1 MDSLLAAG
9 PGVGIIHNLFESS
22 CYIVPDEAVFREG
35 LAATSAKENGGHMAE
50 KQHSIW
56 FTGSAVDQAPPG
68 EQLAALLSRPGI
80 LGVPGAHDGMS
91 GLLARAAG
99 FECLYVSGGALA
111 ASMGL
116 PDLGVM
122 TMEELCGTTRIL
134 ARTTGLPL
142 IVDGDTGYGEA
153 LNAMRLVRELE
164 DAGAAAVQIEDQ
176 VLPKKCGHLNDKQLA
191 TAEDAV
197 RKIAAAVSARRH
209 LRIVARTDAAAE
221 SLDEAIRR
229 AHMFLAAGAD
239 IIFPDAL
246 ISDDDFR
253 RFCAE
258 VKAPIL
264 ANMTEFGRTPQR
276 TAAELEALGCKIVI
290 WPVSSLRVAA
300 AAVSSLYSELAASG
314 SAKGKMNQMQS
325 RAQLYE
331 AIRYHDFEALDET
344 IARSVVPETPE

>member
-1 MDSLLAAG
+1 MPNSG
-9 PGVGIIHNLFESS
+9 QSEQP
-22 CYIVPDEAVFREG
+22 
-35 LAATSAKENGGHMAE
+35 
-50 KQHSIW
+50 SIW
-56 FTGSAVDQAPPG
+56 FKGGADGAPAG
-68 EQLAALLSRPGI
+68 RRLAELLARPGI
-80 LGVPGAHDGMS
+80 LGVPGAHDGLS
-91 GLLARAAG
+91 GLLAKKAG
-99 FECLYVSGGALA
+99 FECLYVSGAALTA
-111 ASMGL
+111 GMGL

-122 TMEELCGTTRIL
+122 TMEELVGATRVL
-134 ARTTGLPL
+134 ARATGLPL

-191 TAEDAV
+191 SAEDAA

-209 LRIVARTDAAAE
+209 MLVVARTDAAAD

-229 AHMFLAAGAD
+229 ARLYIEAGAD

-253 RFCAE
+253 EFTAA
-258 VKAPIL
+258 VKAPVL

-290 WPVSSLRVAA
+290 WPASSLRVAA
-300 AAVSSLYSELAASG
+300 RAVADLYAELAQAG
-314 SAKGKMNQMQS
+314 SAQGQLDRMQS
-325 RAQLYE
+325 RAELYDT
-331 AIRYHDFEALDET
+331 IRYHEFEALDET
-344 IARSVVPETPE
+344 IARSVVPETPD

>member
-1 MDSLLAAG
+1 MT
-9 PGVGIIHNLFESS
+9 VGET
-22 CYIVPDEAVFREG
+22 EG
-35 LAATSAKENGGHMAE
+35 A
-50 KQHSIW
+50 QPFW
-56 FTGSAVDQAPPG
+56 FTGGGHDAPAGQRLAV
-68 EQLAALLSRPGI
+68 LLDRPGI
-80 LGVPGAHDGMS
+80 LGVPGAHDGLS
-91 GLLARAAG
+91 GLLARKAG
-99 FECLYVSGGALA
+99 FECLYVSGAALS

-122 TMEELCGTTRIL
+122 TMEELCGITRIL
-134 ARTTGLPL
+134 ARAAGLPL

-191 TAEDAV
+191 TAEDAA
-197 RKIAAAVSARRH
+197 RKIAAAVAARRH
-209 LRIVARTDAAAE
+209 LLVVARTDAAAE

-229 AHMFLAAGAD
+229 ANLYLEAGAD

-253 RFCAE
+253 RFCGE
-258 VKAPIL
+258 VKAPVL

-290 WPVSSLRVAA
+290 WPASSLRVAA
-300 AAVSSLYSELAASG
+300 AAVTGLYEELAASG
-314 SAKGKMNQMQS
+314 SAVGKMNQMQS
-325 RAQLYE
+325 RAELYE
-331 AIRYHDFEALDET
+331 TIRYHDFEALDDT
-344 IARSVVPETPE
+344 IARSIVPETPE

>member
-1 MDSLLAAG
+1 MPND
-9 PGVGIIHNLFESS
+9 H
-22 CYIVPDEAVFREG
+22 
-35 LAATSAKENGGHMAE
+35 
-50 KQHSIW
+50 HSIW
-56 FTGSAVDQAPPG
+56 FTGGAEAEPAG
-68 EQLAALLSRPGI
+68 RRLAALLQRPGI

-91 GLLARAAG
+91 GLLARGAG

-122 TMEELCGTTRIL
+122 TMEELCSTTRIL
-134 ARTTGLPL
+134 ARATGLPL

-153 LNAMRLVRELE
+153 LNVMRLTRELE

-176 VLPKKCGHLNDKQLA
+176 ILPKKCGHLNDKNLA
-191 TAEDAV
+191 TAEDAA

-209 LRIVARTDAAAE
+209 LLVVARTDAAAE

-229 AHMFLAAGAD
+229 ANLYLEAGAD
-239 IIFPDAL
+239 IVFPDAL
-246 ISDDDFR
+246 VSDDDFR
-253 RFCAE
+253 RFCGA
-258 VKAPIL
+258 VKAPVL

-300 AAVSSLYSELAASG
+300 GAVRELYGELAEKG

-325 RAQLYE
+325 RAELYE
-331 AIRYHDFEALDET
+331 TIHYHDFEALDET
-344 IARSVVPETPE
+344 IARSTVPETPD

>member
-1 MDSLLAAG
+1 M
-9 PGVGIIHNLFESS
+9 VQN
-22 CYIVPDEAVFREG
+22 
-35 LAATSAKENGGHMAE
+35 MAE
-50 KQHSIW
+50 KQSSIW
-56 FTGSAVDQAPPG
+56 FTGGAANQAPPG
-68 EQLAALLSRPGI
+68 ERLTTLLSRPGI

-91 GLLARAAG
+91 GLLAREAG

-134 ARTTGLPL
+134 ARATGLPL

-153 LNAMRLVRELE
+153 LNTMRLVRELE

-191 TAEDAV
+191 TAEDAA
-197 RKIAAAVSARRH
+197 RKIAAAVSARQH
-209 LRIVARTDAAAE
+209 LRVVARTDAAAE

-229 AHMFLAAGAD
+229 AHMYLEAGAD

-253 RFCAE
+253 RFCGE

-264 ANMTEFGRTPQR
+264 VNMTEFGRTPMR
-276 TAAELEALGCKIVI
+276 TAAELADLGCKIVI

-300 AAVSSLYSELAASG
+300 AAVSS
-314 SAKGKMNQMQS
+314 
-325 RAQLYE
+325 
-331 AIRYHDFEALDET
+331 I
-344 IARSVVPETPE
+344 TP

>member
-1 MDSLLAAG
+1 
-9 PGVGIIHNLFESS
+9 
-22 CYIVPDEAVFREG
+22 
-35 LAATSAKENGGHMAE
+35 MANND
-50 KQHSIW
+50 HTIW
-56 FTGSAVDQAPPG
+56 FTGGADAAPAGQRLG
-68 EQLAALLSRPGI
+68 ELLKRPGI
-80 LGVPGAHDGMS
+80 LGVPGAHDGLS
-91 GLLARAAG
+91 GILARKAG
-99 FECLYVSGGALA
+99 FECLYLSGAALS

-122 TMEELCGTTRIL
+122 TMEELCGATRIL
-134 ARTTGLPL
+134 ARATGLPL

-191 TAEDAV
+191 SAEDAA
-197 RKIAAAVSARRH
+197 RKIAAAVAARRH
-209 LRIVARTDAAAE
+209 LLVVARTDAAAE

-229 AHMFLAAGAD
+229 ANLYLDAGAD

-258 VKAPIL
+258 VKAPVL

-290 WPVSSLRVAA
+290 WPASSLRIAA
-300 AAVSSLYSELAASG
+300 AAISDLYDELAASG

-325 RAQLYE
+325 RAELYE
-331 AIRYHDFEALDET
+331 TIRYHDFEDLDNT
-344 IARSVVPETPE
+344 IARSIVPETPE

>member
-1 MDSLLAAG
+1 MMSNDNQTNDQVEQ
-9 PGVGIIHNLFESS
+9 P
-22 CYIVPDEAVFREG
+22 P
-35 LAATSAKENGGHMAE
+35 
-50 KQHSIW
+50 IW
-56 FTGSAVDQAPPG
+56 FTAAADQAPAG
-68 EQLAALLSRPGI
+68 ERLAALLKRPGI

-91 GLLARAAG
+91 GLLARKAG

-122 TMEELCGTTRIL
+122 TMEELCSITRIL
-134 ARTTGLPL
+134 ARATGLPL

-153 LNAMRLVRELE
+153 LNVMRLVRELE

-176 VLPKKCGHLNDKQLA
+176 LLPKKCGHLNDKQLA
-191 TAEDAV
+191 TADDAA
-197 RKIAAAVSARRH
+197 RKIAAAVAARRH
-209 LRIVARTDAAAE
+209 LLVVARTDAAAE

-229 AHMFLAAGAD
+229 ANLYLEAGAD

-246 ISDDDFR
+246 ISDEDFR
-253 RFCAE
+253 RFCRE

-264 ANMTEFGRTPQR
+264 ANMTEFGRTPMR

-300 AAVSSLYSELAASG
+300 AAASDLYDELAATG
-314 SAKGKMNQMQS
+314 SAAGKMNQMQS
-325 RAQLYE
+325 RAELYQT
-331 AIRYHDFEALDET
+331 IRYHEFEALDDT
-344 IARSVVPETPE
+344 IARSIVPKTPD